1 LIEQIKFLDKSFNS
15 NNINNYHLSL
25 QISLKGFS
33 LCLLD
38 RERNKFIALENYYF
52 DKITS
57 YNILLEEIREIFNNC
72 NILNQ
77 NYNHV
82 KLLFTTPKFTFIPSP
97 FFSEKEIN
105 TIFLFNH
112 DIAENE
118 NIHTNYT
125 YGNSSYTIFSIPYIV
140 ETFFKDKFS
149 NLKVYHHSC
158 PMIEDILLQS
168 KLNDNKPKVYL
179 NILPDIFDFIVIDN
193 DNLKI
198 FNTFSYTCE
207 ADFMYFILNT
217 FNRLKLSPVETSVT
231 ISGIVKTNDTK
242 IETLKKYI
250 KQIIFARYPAHFDY
264 AYGFNE
270 IPEHYFINLINIYQC
285 V

>member
-1 LIEQIKFLDKSFNS
+1 MIEQVKFLDKSFNS

-52 DKITS
+52 DKISS
-57 YNILLEEIREIFNNC
+57 YNILLEEIQEIFNDY

-82 KLLFTTPKFTFIPSP
+82 KLLFTTTKFTFIPSP
-97 FFSEKEIN
+97 FFDHKEIN
-105 TIFLFNH
+105 TFFSFNH
-112 DIAENE
+112 EISENE
-118 NIHTNYT
+118 TIHTNYT
-125 YGNSSYTIFSIPYIV
+125 YGNSSYTVFSIPDII
-140 ETFFKDKFS
+140 ETFFKEKFP
-149 NLKVYHHSC
+149 NLKIYHHSC

-179 NILPDIFDFIVIDN
+179 NILQDIVDFVVVDN
-193 DNLKI
+193 NNLKI

-207 ADFMYFILNT
+207 SDFIYFILNA
-217 FNRLKLSPVETSVT
+217 FNRLKLSSVETPIT
-231 ISGIVKTNDTK
+231 ISGIIKTNDKK

-250 KQIIFARYPAHFDY
+250 KQIVFARYPGHFEY

-270 IPEHYFINLINIYQC
+270 IPEHYFINLINLYQC